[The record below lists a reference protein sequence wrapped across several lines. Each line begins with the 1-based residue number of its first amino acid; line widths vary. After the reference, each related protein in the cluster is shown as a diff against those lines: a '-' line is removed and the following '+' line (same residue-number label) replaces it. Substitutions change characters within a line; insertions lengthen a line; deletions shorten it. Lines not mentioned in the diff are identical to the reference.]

1 MGLDPSLL
9 PCFGRS
15 ERLGVRVVQHPHL
28 VALVHVYRAAGA
40 FGGAVEVTV
49 VSTEAGELEPVGQKP
64 KGVWPS
70 IIIFAV

>member
-9 PCFGRS
+9 PCSRRP

-40 FGGAVEVTV
+40 FGGAVEVAV
-49 VSTEAGELEPVGQKP
+49 LSTKAGELEPVGQKP
-64 KGVWPS
+64 KGAWPS
-70 IIIFAV
+70 IIIFEV